1 MEPLF
6 SRPLINIRE
15 YLRLVFEPSDNQRD
29 LEERMDRYV
38 TDVIEKLY
46 GASSVTSDT
55 ELNVLSL
62 GQETIVPRVAVH
74 PEQYLS
80 QLVREVVHHCIN
92 TSSPN
97 FIGHMTSA
105 LPMFFR
111 PLSRLLVA
119 LNQNVVKV
127 ETSKSFTVHE
137 RQTLT
142 FMHHLVYGC
151 SESFYAEHGQ
161 NPASTLGI
169 VTSGGTLSNLTALWI
184 ARNTA
189 LYSQEADIERDGYA
203 LALQKN
209 GYRRGVIIG
218 SSLMHYSID
227 KAADILGL
235 GSDSIIRIDCDSR
248 GRMDL
253 IKLAKEMTACQERK
267 DCILAIIGIAG
278 TTESGAID
286 PLESIA
292 GLARAKD
299 IHFHVDAAWG
309 GPLLMS
315 DVHKYKLRGI
325 EWADTVTIDGH
336 KQMYLPMGIGLLLMK
351 DPHAAARIEKKAKYI
366 IREGSFDLGRRSL
379 EGSRPAMS
387 MFLHAG
393 LHLLG
398 REGYGYL
405 LDEGVRKTQWM
416 ANLLVGHPA
425 FELIGEPEINILTY
439 RYIPTSLR
447 EAVRTCTLR
456 PEENDRINR
465 LNICLQEIQSRQGV
479 SFVSRTTLCGID
491 GLPESVVVLR
501 VILANPLTTEEHI
514 KNILEV
520 QQKIAG
526 ELELT
531 FE

>member
-1 MEPLF
+1 
-6 SRPLINIRE
+6 
-15 YLRLVFEPSDNQRD
+15 
-29 LEERMDRYV
+29 
-38 TDVIEKLY
+38 
-46 GASSVTSDT
+46 
-55 ELNVLSL
+55 
-62 GQETIVPRVAVH
+62 
-74 PEQYLS
+74 
-80 QLVREVVHHCIN
+80 
-92 TSSPN
+92 
-97 FIGHMTSA
+97 
-105 LPMFFR
+105 
-111 PLSRLLVA
+111 
-119 LNQNVVKV
+119 
-127 ETSKSFTVHE
+127 
-137 RQTLT
+137 
-142 FMHHLVYGC
+142 
-151 SESFYAEHGQ
+151 
-161 NPASTLGI
+161 
-169 VTSGGTLSNLTALWI
+169 
-184 ARNTA
+184 
-189 LYSQEADIERDGYA
+189 
-203 LALQKN
+203 
-209 GYRRGVIIG
+209 
-218 SSLMHYSID
+218 
-227 KAADILGL
+227 
-235 GSDSIIRIDCDSR
+235 
-248 GRMDL
+248 
-253 IKLAKEMTACQERK
+253 
-267 DCILAIIGIAG
+267 
-278 TTESGAID
+278 
-286 PLESIA
+286 
-292 GLARAKD
+292 
-299 IHFHVDAAWG
+299 
-309 GPLLMS
+309 MS

-393 LHLLG
+393 LHLPG

-526 ELELT
+526 ELELS